1 MNELKNVREEKL
13 NKLRQRN
20 KDAYSAIQ
28 WLEQNR
34 SKFKGKV
41 FEPIFLLVRIFKTL
55 TLPAR

>member
-1 MNELKNVREEKL
+1 MSELKNVREEKL

-20 KDAYSAIQ
+20 KDAFSAIQ

-41 FEPIFLLVRIFKTL
+41 FEPIFLLVRFSKKT
-55 TLPAR
+55 